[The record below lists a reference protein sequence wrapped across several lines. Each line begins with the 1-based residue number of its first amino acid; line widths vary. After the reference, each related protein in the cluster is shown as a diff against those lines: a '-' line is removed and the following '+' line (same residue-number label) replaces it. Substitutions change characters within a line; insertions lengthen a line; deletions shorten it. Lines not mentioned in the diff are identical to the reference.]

1 MAFNLDKNDG
11 SKSSSTSGTTQ
22 STKFNLAKNDSNGG
36 AKSNDSKKSKIWLF
50 VVIGALLL
58 LGIWF
63 FNSND
68 NASSG
73 TEQSATQATNSS
85 ESRNTSPENATSI
98 PAQNAATAPQTN
110 PEGNDMASNNNNA
123 NNRGAN
129 NESNSAE
136 NSQVASSKEA
146 IDNRNEKSQNL
157 SQNSNGVEKKSI
169 SNGRMASSTRN
180 KVSNGNDKLNNK
192 VPASFAKAS
201 SSLGRIDNNVVSQIV
216 DYLAKNPNSSLNVYG
231 YASSEGDASV
241 NQLLSQKRADA
252 FRAFLISKGVKANRI
267 HSSGKGV
274 ENPIASNDNE
284 VGRMKNRRVEIVF
297 E

>member
-11 SKSSSTSGTTQ
+11 SNSSSASGTTQ
-22 STKFNLAKNDSNGG
+22 STKFNLAKNDSNGDVK
-36 AKSNDSKKSKIWLF
+36 ANDSKKSKAWLF

-68 NASSG
+68 NASPE
-73 TEQSATQATNSS
+73 TEQGTTQAANNG
-85 ESRNTSPENATSI
+85 ELRNTSPENATSM
-98 PAQNAATAPQTN
+98 PAQNTVTTPQAS
-110 PEGNDMASNNNNA
+110 PEGNDMASNSNNA
-123 NNRGAN
+123 KDRVAN
-129 NESNSAE
+129 NELNSGG
-136 NSQVASSKEA
+136 NSQVVSKEA
-146 IDNRNEKSQNL
+146 KDNRDNKSQ
-157 SQNSNGVEKKSI
+157 SIAQTSNSDEKKPV
-169 SNGRMASSTRN
+169 SNSRTASNTRN

-201 SSLGRIDNNVVSQIV
+201 SSLEHIDNNVVSQIV
-216 DYLAKNPNSSLNVYG
+216 DYLAKNPKSSLNVYG

-241 NQLLSQKRADA
+241 NQSLSQKRAEA
-252 FRAFLISKGVKANRI
+252 FSAFLISKGVDASRI
-267 HSSGKGV
+267 HSSGRGV

-284 VGRMKNRRVEIVF
+284 KGRMKNRRVEIVF